1 MKSRIR
7 TTIAA
12 VSLAALL
19 GLTGCGSGTEDSPGT
34 GGDDGGYGAPAD
46 SPTAKDDAEDM
57 AAEDAVTTLS
67 TADTDLGTI
76 VVDGEGK
83 TLYQFD
89 NDTQG
94 GDASSC
100 TGQCLTAWPP
110 AHGGDEPPAL
120 EGVTGEVGT
129 ITGTDGMPQL
139 TLNGWPLYY
148 FAGDAAAGDTTGQ
161 GVNGIWWVLTPEGE
175 RITG

>member
-1 MKSRIR
+1 MTPRTR
-7 TTIAA
+7 TTIAV
-12 VSLAALL
+12 VSLALF
-19 GLTGCGSGTEDSPGT
+19 GLTGCGGSDTPGT
-34 GGDDGGYGAPAD
+34 GGGDGYGAPAA
-46 SPTAKDDAEDM
+46 SEPAEDETG
-57 AAEDAVTTLS
+57 AADDAVTELS

-76 VVDGEGK
+76 VVDGEGM

-89 NDTQG
+89 DDTQG
-94 GDASSC
+94 GDESSC

-110 AHGGDEPPAL
+110 AHAGDEDPTL

-148 FAGDAAAGDTTGQ
+148 FAGDAAPGDTSGQ
-161 GVNGIWWVLTPEGE
+161 GVNDVWWVLTPEGE
-175 RITG
+175 RITN